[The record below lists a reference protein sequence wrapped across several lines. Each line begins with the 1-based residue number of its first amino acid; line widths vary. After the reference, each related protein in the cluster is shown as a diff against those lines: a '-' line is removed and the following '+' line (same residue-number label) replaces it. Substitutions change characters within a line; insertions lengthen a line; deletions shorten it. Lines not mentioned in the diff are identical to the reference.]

1 MPSTLSQSEKERLA
15 ALQSYSIKYELPEK
29 EFDELTRLA
38 AIICNKP
45 IANITFIDEKTQWI
59 KSSVGLE
66 ISCTDRETA
75 FCNRTIQSK
84 NILEIKDASLDP
96 EFKNNPFVI
105 GNPHIRFY
113 AGAPLITSEGYEIG
127 SLCVI
132 DQKPGSLSEDQR
144 EALTTLSHSIIS
156 LLENRKQQKL
166 LIAEKQ
172 KAEEASKAKADFL
185 STMSHEIRTPL
196 NGISG
201 IAHLLMEE
209 DPAAHQIE
217 YIKTLKFSAN
227 HLMSIVNDILDF
239 SKIEAGK
246 ITIEKVPFN
255 LVSLLSEIK
264 NSNHLKAQDK
274 QIKLKL
280 KRDDDMPDM
289 VIGDPVRLA
298 QILNNLVSNA
308 IKFTHSGEVTIDV
321 QVESVMENENLI
333 RFIVKDTGIGIPP
346 EKQGQLFKEFSQV
359 DATITRRF
367 GGTGLGLAITK
378 CLLELQN
385 SSIEVKSQVNIGS
398 EFSFLLNFTKNENNL
413 GDETRLKSNS
423 PIENFQGL
431 EGASILIAEDN
442 QVNIL
447 IAKKIMK
454 NWGVVVHHAQNG
466 LEAIA
471 LLQRHS
477 IDIVLMD
484 LQMPIMDG
492 YEATKKIREIGY
504 TIDEVPIIALT
515 ASAMLSEKNQALD
528 VGMNDFITK
537 PFNPAELYTKLK
549 RQLTKKTNK

>member
-1 MPSTLSQSEKERLA
+1 MSSTLLQSEKERLA

-45 IANITFIDEKTQWI
+45 IANITFIDEQTQWI

-66 ISCTDRETA
+66 ITCTDRETA

-209 DPAAHQIE
+209 DPAPHQIE
-217 YIKTLKFSAN
+217 YIKTLKFSASN
-227 HLMSIVNDILDF
+227 LMSIVNDILDF

-246 ITIEKVPFN
+246 ITIEKVSFN

-264 NSNHLKAQDK
+264 NANHLRAQDK

-280 KRDDDMPDM
+280 RRDDDMPEM

-308 IKFTHSGEVTIDV
+308 IKFTHRGEVTIDV
-321 QVESVMENENLI
+321 QLESIVGNENLI
-333 RFIVKDTGIGIPP
+333 KFIVKDTGIGIPV

-367 GGTGLGLAITK
+367 GGTGLGLVISK
-378 CLLELQN
+378 RLLELQN
-385 SSIEVKSQVNIGS
+385 SSIKVKSEVNVGS
-398 EFSFLLNFTKNENNL
+398 EFSFLLNFTKNENDL
-413 GDETRLKSNS
+413 SDETRLKSNPS
-423 PIENFQGL
+423 VENFQALQGT
-431 EGASILIAEDN
+431 SILIAEDN

-477 IDIVLMD
+477 IDIILMD

-504 TIDEVPIIALT
+504 TIDVVPIIALT

-528 VGMNDFITK
+528 AGMNDFITK
-537 PFNPAELYTKLK
+537 PFNPAELYDKLK
-549 RQLTKKTNK
+549 RQLTKK